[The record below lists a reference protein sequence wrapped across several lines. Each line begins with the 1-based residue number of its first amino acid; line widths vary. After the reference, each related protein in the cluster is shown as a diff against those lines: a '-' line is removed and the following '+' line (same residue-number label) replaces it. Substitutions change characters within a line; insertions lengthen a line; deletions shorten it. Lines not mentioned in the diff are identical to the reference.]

1 MIELRVVDRAY
12 GVVLSELHCACFP
25 DCWGPAAMDEVL
37 RSPGVYAILAADG
50 ERAAGLALGRRIA
63 DEAELLTLAVA
74 PDYRRQ
80 GLGAALVRAVASVVP
95 LARLLHLEVGADNP
109 PALMLYRTLGFA
121 QAGRRKDYYRRPDG
135 RLVDALTFAIEPKK
149 LA

>member
-12 GVVLSELHCACFP
+12 GVVLSELHCVCFP
-25 DCWGPAAMDEVL
+25 DGWGPASMDEVL
-37 RSPGVYAILAADG
+37 RSPGVYAVLAADG

-63 DEAELLTLAVA
+63 DEAELLTVGVA

-109 PALMLYRTLGFA
+109 PALTLYRTMGFA
-121 QAGRRKDYYRRPDG
+121 QVGRRKDYYRRSDG

>member
-1 MIELRVVDRAY
+1 MIELRVVDRTY

-25 DCWGPAAMDEVL
+25 DGWGAASMDEVL

-50 ERAAGLALGRRIA
+50 AHAAGLALGRRIA
-63 DEAELLTLAVA
+63 DEAELLTLGVA
-74 PDYRRQ
+74 PAFRRQ

-95 LARLLHLEVGADNP
+95 LARTLHLEVAADNP
-109 PALMLYRTLGFA
+109 PALTLYRTMGFVPV
-121 QAGRRKDYYRRPDG
+121 GRRKGYYRRGDG